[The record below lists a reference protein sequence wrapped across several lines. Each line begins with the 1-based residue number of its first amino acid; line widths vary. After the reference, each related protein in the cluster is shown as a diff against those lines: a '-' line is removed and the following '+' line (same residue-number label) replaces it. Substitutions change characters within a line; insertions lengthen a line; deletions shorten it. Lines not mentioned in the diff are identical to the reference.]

1 MFGLGAKDNKTT
13 IPGDSLASNLH
24 DEKEKSEIILNT
36 IEDGVVLI
44 DTNKIIQLFNRG
56 AEHITGWSQ
65 KDAVGLSYD
74 SVIKLIDS
82 KNEPYREEDN
92 PFHKIFE
99 EIIPI
104 RDNTASLLTSSN
116 KAVAISLSVNPLI
129 SSDNKVTGAVGVFRD
144 VTNERQEEKQRA
156 EFIST
161 ASHEMRT
168 PVAAIEG
175 YLALAMND
183 KVAHIDTK
191 ARELLE
197 KAHASTESLGKL
209 FQDLLTSA
217 RAEDGRLQNHPIVVE
232 LGEYLQT
239 LAEEVQFSAEKKG
252 LVIEYLIGA
261 SEGQPV
267 DNKSVGGQKLVRPL
281 YYSHID
287 PERLREVVTNLFD
300 NAIKYTDSGKITIGL
315 TGDSSIVQIRIQDT
329 GSGIPAEDV
338 PHLFEKFYRVD
349 NSATRSTGGTG
360 LGLFI
365 CRKIVE
371 LYNGRIWVDS
381 KLNKGSTFFINLPR
395 ISTEKAQEL
404 QIKEAAQNMPTGIS
418 QSSKI

>member
-1 MFGLGAKDNKTT
+1 
-13 IPGDSLASNLH
+13 
-24 DEKEKSEIILNT
+24 
-36 IEDGVVLI
+36 
-44 DTNKIIQLFNRG
+44 
-56 AEHITGWSQ
+56 
-65 KDAVGLSYD
+65 
-74 SVIKLIDS
+74 
-82 KNEPYREEDN
+82 
-92 PFHKIFE
+92 
-99 EIIPI
+99 
-104 RDNTASLLTSSN
+104 
-116 KAVAISLSVNPLI
+116 
-129 SSDNKVTGAVGVFRD
+129 
-144 VTNERQEEKQRA
+144 
-156 EFIST
+156 
-161 ASHEMRT
+161 
-168 PVAAIEG
+168 
-175 YLALAMND
+175 MN
-183 KVAHIDTK
+183 I
-191 ARELLE
+191 
-197 KAHASTESLGKL
+197 
-209 FQDLLTSA
+209 
-217 RAEDGRLQNHPIVVE
+217 
-232 LGEYLQT
+232 LQT

-281 YYSHID
+281 YYSHVD

-329 GSGIPAEDV
+329 GSGIPAEDL

-381 KLNKGSTFFINLPR
+381 KLNKGSTFYINLPR
-395 ISTEKAQEL
+395 ISIEKAQEL